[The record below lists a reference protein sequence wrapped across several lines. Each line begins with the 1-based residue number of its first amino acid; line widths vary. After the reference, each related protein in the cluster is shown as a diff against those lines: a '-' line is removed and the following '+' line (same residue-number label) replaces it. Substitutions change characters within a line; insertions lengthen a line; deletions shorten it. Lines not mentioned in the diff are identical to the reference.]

1 MRPQLMPQTRSLHLR
16 PVTALSSPV
25 ATPSAT
31 FPTTTTRSFSSAPE
45 SKSFKAET
53 RSLLEIV
60 TNSIY
65 TTKQIFLRE
74 LVSNCSD
81 SLSKLQHVTATESL
95 SDFTESEL
103 RIDID
108 INKDEKTLTIKDNG
122 IGMTAGDL
130 ESNLGTIAKSGSAD
144 FKATED
150 SGDVI
155 GKFGV
160 GFYSA
165 FMVGDHVTV
174 KSRSVKGGGD
184 AAAGGTWSSDG
195 GGEFYVTED
204 GLESNGCEVKIKLK
218 EGEEEYMEESRIK
231 SVLKEYSNF
240 INYPIYL
247 NGEKVNTQKALWTE
261 MPSSVK
267 ADEHEKFYQYISNG
281 FDKPL
286 HTLHY
291 RADAPLDIKTLLYIP
306 SYHTEKYGMGRMT
319 AGVSLY
325 CRKVLIEKESDVLPE
340 WLRFVKGV
348 VDCEDLPLNIGRESS
363 SDNLVKNKLK
373 EAVKRRVVSE
383 LEKIKKKGGD
393 KWSAFWKE
401 YGSFL
406 KEGVCQDYSSQAKL
420 SKLLMW
426 ESSKDGGELVNFDDY
441 ISRCPPEQ
449 KDIYYLTAPN
459 REAADASPY
468 KEGRDEEVIYV
479 FSAIDDFVMA
489 NLGEYEGRKIVSLE
503 KSGEEEEAAEG
514 GEEIIGYIK
523 QVLGESKVSKVEKT
537 SRLKSTPAIVTD
549 HESGAMRRMMKMVDT
564 QGGATGTMN
573 DDLPPL
579 SLKVNVE
586 HPILVGAK
594 EVGGEVGDKVIE
606 QVFENAIVG
615 AGLREDGRAGV
626 ERVNWLLEKLVQS
639 EAEKK

>member
-1 MRPQLMPQTRSLHLR
+1 MSLPTNKPLH
-16 PVTALSSPV
+16 
-25 ATPSAT
+25 TPY
-31 FPTTTTRSFSSAPE
+31 RSFSAAPE

-108 INKDEKTLTIKDNG
+108 INKDSKTLTIKDNG

-144 FKATED
+144 FKENAAD

-174 KSRSVKGGGD
+174 KSRSVKSD
-184 AAAGGTWSSDG
+184 DSAVGGTWSSDG

-218 EGEEEYMEESRIK
+218 EGEEEYLEESRIK

-261 MPSSVK
+261 MPSEVK
-267 ADEHEKFYQYISNG
+267 AEEHEKFYQYISNG

-306 SYHTEKYGMGRMT
+306 SYHTEKYGMGRMS
-319 AGVSLY
+319 AGVNLY

-383 LEKIKKKGGD
+383 LEKIKKKGGE
-393 KWSAFWKE
+393 KWETFWNE

-420 SKLLMW
+420 SKMLMW
-426 ESSKDGGELVNFDDY
+426 ESSKDGGELGETQRGAKRRAGN
-441 ISRCPPEQ
+441 
-449 KDIYYLTAPN
+449 TAIT
-459 REAADASPY
+459 A
-468 KEGRDEEVIYV
+468 V
-479 FSAIDDFVMA
+479 
-489 NLGEYEGRKIVSLE
+489 VSLH
-503 KSGEEEEAAEG
+503 EER
-514 GEEIIGYIK
+514 
-523 QVLGESKVSKVEKT
+523 S
-537 SRLKSTPAIVTD
+537 
-549 HESGAMRRMMKMVDT
+549 HE
-564 QGGATGTMN
+564 
-573 DDLPPL
+573 
-579 SLKVNVE
+579 
-586 HPILVGAK
+586 
-594 EVGGEVGDKVIE
+594 
-606 QVFENAIVG
+606 
-615 AGLREDGRAGV
+615 
-626 ERVNWLLEKLVQS
+626 
-639 EAEKK
+639 